1 MTAPDGLYSKPAALC
16 MWLMAFLP
24 PAMLLHAAETP
35 PVNYGPEWESI
46 RRQYETLCADFQQ
59 QRQDLLA
66 DSALPAEQRAQRLQ
80 QNYDH
85 FMDQSRQL
93 AARRGEII
101 SIAARRSG
109 VQASLGSDPASG
121 RGMAGDIDLGGTR
134 RQADAFVQELR
145 NLGIADAYDIQLA
158 ESKPGY
164 VTIKGPMEVTV
175 NYGGRLGQVGTSAHE
190 TQIRIDARS
199 AETYTSVAMSENQPG
214 RKSVETLDHLRKARK
229 ALTTAPEFLLKQPE
243 ALQTAC
249 KGTLKAMD
257 TIGLSDV
264 ELDIVL
270 KKSGLK
276 MAPDA
281 FRATLDSV
289 RKGTN
294 IAPELAGL
302 GDHNGRAFYDAL
314 DEAART
320 CQNKAVHAFDIEMK
334 RARGLE
340 TVLRQSNDPAV
351 RAQIPEARAQ
361 LIDSSMRMRE
371 NLHGLMEIDEASLNH
386 RRAQLANSAEIAARS
401 DNSAVAA
408 QTRERLN
415 HFNERAGGVQAQN
428 QRMKLW
434 MNAIEHGVGCNPAG
448 ATVFGNARQF
458 TMPGAEAINDV
469 IERGITGYQ
478 AFRNSETIAK
488 YMGNAMQA
496 AGGLAIGQ
504 SWYLSARAQ
513 GDSEAAAAGKGVAA
527 GLLSLSRYG
536 SAVLGAADLHHH
548 WTARAEAYRQDQTMR
563 YALMGLDTEGA
574 AVQDLINT
582 RVNLRRGVY
591 TIVKGTSYGSIFYA
605 HPAAIIAGATL
616 EAGLAVYEAYEDAD
630 LWQRYATE
638 LEKFNEATDQSN
650 YERAVWIAEQVTA
663 NIRARAEHLNRASA
677 CYQELMKEQTSMQQF
692 RQRFLPENQKYQD
705 YLRGLARQAEQA
717 RMSADLD
724 AAAAQALLTRL
735 RQITSQADQA
745 ASHAQDTAEN
755 ARQNPDAM
763 TATRRVLATLT
774 SEYEALTNLLQADHP
789 NVARCGLLRRTT
801 GGIPDSPLDSIR
813 HYREE
818 MARLQE
824 LLKPRYESCGSLV
837 NMSNDLARMI
847 NDTAEQRKTYLEKLA
862 RYESFLQRRPDA
874 VASLPGIQASR
885 AAMNSVVLPAWSA
898 DYTENL
904 KRHYID
910 LRDLYDAAG
919 STLALIDGI
928 YPEPL
933 GSLYTEVDPQAL
945 AACEPVERQWSL
957 ACGAVSE
964 FHRRLALLAA
974 VAGAEMAVARH
985 ARPVDQAQPQYPDEA
1000 LDSFKDQPRDEL
1012 MAEIARLEALKAEL
1026 RRRADQAVADL
1037 NAAFFADRDA
1047 LWKAYEAAFKTPRM
1061 MACDN
1066 CRADTL
1072 HSMDYSDSPPSVW
1085 CNNCGA
1091 IYSFGRWAGAGS
1103 SLDEIRQRGT
1113 AKKQAILDQLDANLL
1128 AIDKAIAHARDVVS
1142 GK

>member
-1 MTAPDGLYSKPAALC
+1 MTTYDRLHKKLAILV
-16 MWLMAFLP
+16 MWFLSFFS
-24 PAMLLHAAETP
+24 PAMFLHAAETP

-46 RRQYETLCADFQQ
+46 RRQYETLCADFQR

-66 DSALPAEQRAQRLQ
+66 DSALPVEQRAQRLQ

-93 AARRGEII
+93 AARRGEIV

-121 RGMAGDIDLGGTR
+121 RGMAGDIDLAGTR
-134 RQADAFVQELR
+134 QQADAFVRELR
-145 NLGIADAYDIQLA
+145 SLGIADAYDIQLV

-190 TQIRIDARS
+190 TQIRVDARS
-199 AETYTSVAMSENQPG
+199 TETYTSVAMGENQPG

-249 KGTLKAMD
+249 KGALKAMD
-257 TIGLSDV
+257 TIGLSDL
-264 ELDIVL
+264 ELDIIL

-334 RARGLE
+334 QARGLE
-340 TVLRQSNDPAV
+340 AVLRQSNDPAV
-351 RAQIPEARAQ
+351 RAQIPEARAE
-361 LIDSSMRMRE
+361 LIDSTMRMRE
-371 NLHGLMEIDEASLNH
+371 NLHGLMEIDEASLNN
-386 RRAQLANSAEIAARS
+386 RRGQLANSAEIAARS
-401 DNSAVAA
+401 DNPVVATH
-408 QTRERLN
+408 TRERLN
-415 HFNERAGGVQAQN
+415 HFNERAGGIQAQN

-434 MNAIEHGVGCNPAG
+434 MNGIEHGVGRNPAG
-448 ATVFGNARQF
+448 VTVFGSARQF
-458 TMPGAEAINDV
+458 TTPGTETLNHV
-469 IERGITGYQ
+469 IERGISGYQ

-488 YMGNAMQA
+488 YMGNTMQA

-513 GDSEAAAAGKGVAA
+513 GDSDAVAAGKGLTA

-536 SAVLGAADLHHH
+536 SAALGVADMHHH
-548 WTARAEAYRQDQTMR
+548 WTTRAEVYRQDQTLR

-574 AVQDLINT
+574 AVQGLINT

-591 TIVKGTSYGSIFYA
+591 TMVKGTSYGSIFYA

-616 EAGLAVYEAYEDAD
+616 EAGLAV
-630 LWQRYATE
+630 
-638 LEKFNEATDQSN
+638 K
-650 YERAVWIAEQVTA
+650 ERA
-663 NIRARAEHLNRASA
+663 
-677 CYQELMKEQTSMQQF
+677 SMQHFHQG
-692 RQRFLPENQKYQD
+692 FLPENQKYQD
-705 YLRGLARQAEQA
+705 YLRGLTRQAEQA
-717 RMSADLD
+717 RTSIHLD

-745 ASHAQDTAEN
+745 ASHARNTAEN
-755 ARQNPDAM
+755 TRQNPDTMA
-763 TATRRVLATLT
+763 AARRVLATLT
-774 SEYEALTNLLQADHP
+774 SEYGALTGLLEADHP
-789 NVARCGLLRRTT
+789 NVAHCSLLRRAA
-801 GGIPDSPLDSIR
+801 GGISDSPLDSIR

-824 LLKPRYESCGSLV
+824 LLKPRYESCGGLV
-837 NMSNDLARMI
+837 NMSNDIARMI
-847 NDTAEQRKTYLEKLA
+847 NDTAEQRKTYIEKLA

-874 VASLPGIQASR
+874 AAYLPGIQASR
-885 AAMNSVVLPAWSA
+885 AAMNAVVLPAWSA

-933 GSLYTEVDPQAL
+933 GSLCTEVDPQAL

-964 FHRRLALLAA
+964 FHRGLALLAA
-974 VAGAEMAVARH
+974 VAGAETVVARH
-985 ARPVDQAQPQYPDEA
+985 AEPADEAPREYPDEA
-1000 LDSFKDQPRDEL
+1000 LDSFKNQPRDEL

-1026 RRRADQAVADL
+1026 RRRADLAVADL

-1113 AKKQAILDQLDANLL
+1113 AKKQAILGQLDANLRG
-1128 AIDKAIAHARDVVS
+1128 IEKAIAHARDAVS